1 VSPIRV
7 LVADDHSVVREGI
20 RHVLEAGGD
29 FEVVAEAADGEEA
42 IELARRHRPDVVLLD
57 ISMPRLTGL
66 QAVGPLRR
74 ELPGS
79 RILILSV
86 HDDAQYVLEC
96 VRSGAH
102 GYLRKDTS
110 PAELRSALK
119 AVHSGGEWY
128 SPDVARRLSEAIRN
142 QPEAAPAPAAALA
155 ELTPREREVL
165 ERVARGLTNK
175 ETAGELGI
183 STRTVEAH
191 RDSITRKLGVRTTAG
206 LTRLAIEAGL
216 VRDS

>member
-1 VSPIRV
+1 MSPIRV

-20 RHVLEAGGD
+20 RHVLESTGD
-29 FEVVAEAADGEEA
+29 FEVVAEAADGQEA
-42 IELARRHRPDVVLLD
+42 LDLARLHAPDVILLD

-66 QAVGPLRR
+66 GAVPALRR
-74 ELPGS
+74 DVPGT

-86 HDDAQYVLEC
+86 HDDAQYVLES
-96 VRSGAH
+96 VRAGAH

-119 AVHSGGEWY
+119 AVHEGGEWY
-128 SPDVARRLSEAIRN
+128 SPQVARQLSEAIRAGKE
-142 QPEAAPAPAAALA
+142 QPPASALA
-155 ELTPREREVL
+155 ELTPRELEVL
-165 ERVARGLTNK
+165 GRVARGLTNK
-175 ETAGELGI
+175 ETAVELGI

-191 RDSITRKLGVRTTAG
+191 RDSLTRKLGVRTTAG

-216 VRDS
+216 ITDD

>member
-1 VSPIRV
+1 MSPIRV

-20 RHVLEAGGD
+20 RHVLESSGD
-29 FEVVAEAADGEEA
+29 FEVVAEAADGQEA
-42 IELARRHRPDVVLLD
+42 LDLARLHAPDVVLLD

-66 QAVGPLRR
+66 GAVPALRR
-74 ELPGS
+74 DVPGA

-86 HDDAQYVLEC
+86 HDDAQYVLES
-96 VRSGAH
+96 VRAGAH

-119 AVHSGGEWY
+119 AVHDGGEWY
-128 SPDVARRLSEAIRN
+128 SPQVARQLSEAIRTGKE
-142 QPEAAPAPAAALA
+142 QPPASALA
-155 ELTPREREVL
+155 ELTPRELEVL
-165 ERVARGLTNK
+165 GRVARGLTNK
-175 ETAGELGI
+175 ETALELGI

-191 RDSITRKLGVRTTAG
+191 RDSLTRKLGVRTTAG

-216 VRDS
+216 ITDG